1 MEIIMKMPKIMQ
13 RNILARMVRDPKGPF
28 TAKVERDK
36 TKFYRK
42 LKHKNKAEDG
52 LDSKDT

>member
-1 MEIIMKMPKIMQ
+1 MDLAMTTLKK
-13 RNILARMVRDPKGPF
+13 RNPLVKELRDPQGLYS
-28 TAKVERDK
+28 AKVERDK